1 MDQSH
6 SIRRT
11 FAKTYLPL
19 PLPLHPRLDPSS
31 PAQPSEMDWSKHYPL
46 YYPTKDAKSDKKVEF
61 ADIGCG
67 YGGLLIA
74 LAPLFPE
81 TLMIGMVN
89 ISKLAVTAL
98 RSLYSC
104 SLACRYGDST
114 QG

>member
-1 MDQSH
+1 
-6 SIRRT
+6 
-11 FAKTYLPL
+11 
-19 PLPLHPRLDPSS
+19 
-31 PAQPSEMDWSKHYPL
+31 MDWSKHYPL

-89 ISKLAVTAL
+89 ISKLAVTAP
-98 RSLYSC
+98 RSL
-104 SLACRYGDST
+104 LLMFTRVQVWRFDSRLKNT
-114 QG
+114 FMNVLRHFELSILDSIRMYPLCA

>member
-1 MDQSH
+1 
-6 SIRRT
+6 
-11 FAKTYLPL
+11 
-19 PLPLHPRLDPSS
+19 
-31 PAQPSEMDWSKHYPL
+31 MDWSKHYPL

-104 SLACRYGDST
+104 SLASQVWRFDSRLKNT
-114 QG
+114 FMNVSKLFELSILDSIRMYQLCA